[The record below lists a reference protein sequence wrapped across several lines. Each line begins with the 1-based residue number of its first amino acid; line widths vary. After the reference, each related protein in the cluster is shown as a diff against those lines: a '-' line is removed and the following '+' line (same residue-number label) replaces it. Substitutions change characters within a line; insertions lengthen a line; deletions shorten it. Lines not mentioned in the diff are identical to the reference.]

1 MGQAYQPNADDVK
14 NAVET
19 AISSLKANTKEAE
32 IAFFGGSFT
41 AIDRD
46 YMLELLNAAKPYM
59 GQFKGIRLSTRPDC
73 IDDEIVSLLKSY
85 NVTSIELGA
94 QSMDDDVL
102 RLNERGHNSADV
114 RKACGII
121 KNYGISLGLQMM
133 TGLYGSDFYKDIYT
147 ADEFIKLRPDTVRI
161 YPTVIMK
168 DTQLADLYNSQR
180 FIPYTLEQSVD
191 LCSKLILKFKSENI
205 RIIRLGLH
213 YSDSLENNSLGDNYH
228 PAFKELCENKIFLEK
243 LLELIK
249 NYPDKKVNFF
259 EAYVNPHSVSKLA
272 GQNKSNINIL
282 NSMGYKIK
290 IKTDQRID
298 EYEIYIKQR

>member
-1 MGQAYQPNADDVK
+1 M
-14 NAVET
+14 
-19 AISSLKANTKEAE
+19 
-32 IAFFGGSFT
+32 F
-41 AIDRD
+41 
-46 YMLELLNAAKPYM
+46 ELLNAAKPYM

-191 LCSKLILKFKSENI
+191 LCSKLILKFKNENI

-213 YSDSLENNSLGDNYH
+213 YSESLENNSLGNNYH

-243 LLELIK
+243 ILELIK

-290 IKTDQRID
+290 IKTDQSLD